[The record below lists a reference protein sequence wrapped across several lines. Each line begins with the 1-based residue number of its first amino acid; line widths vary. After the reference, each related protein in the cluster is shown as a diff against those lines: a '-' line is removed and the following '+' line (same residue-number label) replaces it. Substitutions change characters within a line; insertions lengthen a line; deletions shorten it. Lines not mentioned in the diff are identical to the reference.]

1 MEKAIFY
8 PFLMFVFSITMVGGW
23 IPTIKLWSQET
34 FRLVISFCAGILLGA
49 VFFHVLPEIS
59 TVLGRQ
65 LGYSVM
71 FGFLL
76 IFILEK
82 FIMVHPCEEGECDYH
97 KIGVAAYVGIGFHS
111 ILDGIAIGAGT
122 MMNLSFI
129 IILAVTIHKF
139 PAALALSSLL
149 VKGKEYSKKK
159 ILLSM
164 FIFALATPV
173 GALVSVFIF
182 QGVDDYVKTKE
193 RWKIIKE
200 YFKSKNIGVVAS
212 SIVRDKAAW
221 KKFIVDFKI
230 GSWVNGIDIHLN
242 PQTGKEEYYTD
253 FRNTFDVYST
263 PVVYVLDQQKKIVG
277 KRIPVENLKE
287 FIQYLE
293 TRRK

>member
-1 MEKAIFY
+1 MGKAIFY
-8 PFLMFVFSITMVGGW
+8 PFLMFVFSITMIGGW

-71 FGFLL
+71 FGFLI

-82 FIMVHPCEEGECDYH
+82 FIMVHPCEEGECNYH
-97 KIGVAAYVGIGFHS
+97 KVGISAYVGIGFHS

-149 VKGKEYSKKK
+149 VKGKEYTKKK
-159 ILLSM
+159 VLLSM

-173 GALVSVFIF
+173 GALVGVFVF
-182 QGVDDYVKTKE
+182 QGVNDYVVATALGISAGTFLFISIGDLLPTVYEEHEKG
-193 RWKIIKE
+193 
-200 YFKSKNIGVVAS
+200 YKNLVSLCLGTLVMILSHTLV
-212 SIVRDKAAW
+212 
-221 KKFIVDFKI
+221 
-230 GSWVNGIDIHLN
+230 
-242 PQTGKEEYYTD
+242 
-253 FRNTFDVYST
+253 
-263 PVVYVLDQQKKIVG
+263 
-277 KRIPVENLKE
+277 
-287 FIQYLE
+287 
-293 TRRK
+293 

>member
-8 PFLMFVFSITMVGGW
+8 PFLMFVFSITMIGGW

-76 IFILEK
+76 IFVLEK

-97 KIGVAAYVGIGFHS
+97 KIGIAAYIGIGFHS

-129 IILAVTIHKF
+129 IILAVTLHKF

-149 VKGKEYSKKK
+149 VKGKEYTKKK

-173 GALVSVFIF
+173 GALVAVFIF
-182 QGVDDYVKTKE
+182 QDVDDYVVATALGISAGTFLFISIGDLLPTVYEEHEKG
-193 RWKIIKE
+193 
-200 YFKSKNIGVVAS
+200 YKNLVSLCLGTLVMILSHA
-212 SIVRDKAAW
+212 IV
-221 KKFIVDFKI
+221 
-230 GSWVNGIDIHLN
+230 
-242 PQTGKEEYYTD
+242 
-253 FRNTFDVYST
+253 
-263 PVVYVLDQQKKIVG
+263 
-277 KRIPVENLKE
+277 
-287 FIQYLE
+287 
-293 TRRK
+293 

>member
-8 PFLMFVFSITMVGGW
+8 PFLMFVFSITMIGGW
-23 IPTIKLWSQET
+23 IPTIKLWTQET
-34 FRLVISFCAGILLGA
+34 FRLIISFCAGILLGA

-76 IFILEK
+76 IFVLEK

-97 KIGVAAYVGIGFHS
+97 KIGIAAYIGIGFHS

-129 IILAVTIHKF
+129 IILAVTLHKF

-149 VKGKEYSKKK
+149 VKGKEYTKKK

-173 GALVSVFIF
+173 GALVAVFIF
-182 QGVDDYVKTKE
+182 QGVDDYVVATALGISAGTFLFISIGDLLPTVYEEHEKG
-193 RWKIIKE
+193 
-200 YFKSKNIGVVAS
+200 YKNLVSLCLGTLVMILSHA
-212 SIVRDKAAW
+212 IV
-221 KKFIVDFKI
+221 
-230 GSWVNGIDIHLN
+230 
-242 PQTGKEEYYTD
+242 
-253 FRNTFDVYST
+253 
-263 PVVYVLDQQKKIVG
+263 
-277 KRIPVENLKE
+277 
-287 FIQYLE
+287 
-293 TRRK
+293 

>member
-8 PFLMFVFSITMVGGW
+8 PFLIFVFAITMIGGW

-59 TVLGRQ
+59 TVLGRH

-76 IFILEK
+76 IFVLEK

-97 KIGVAAYVGIGFHS
+97 KIGIAAYVGIGFHS

-122 MMNLSFI
+122 MMNLSLI
-129 IILAVTIHKF
+129 IIIAVTIHKF

-149 VKGKEYSKKK
+149 VKGKEYTKKK
-159 ILLSM
+159 ILVSM

-173 GALVSVFIF
+173 GALVSVFVF
-182 QGVDDYVKTKE
+182 QGLDDYIVATALGISAGTFLFISIGDLLPTVYEEHEKG
-193 RWKIIKE
+193 
-200 YFKSKNIGVVAS
+200 YKNLVSLCLGTLVMILSHA
-212 SIVRDKAAW
+212 
-221 KKFIVDFKI
+221 FI
-230 GSWVNGIDIHLN
+230 
-242 PQTGKEEYYTD
+242 
-253 FRNTFDVYST
+253 
-263 PVVYVLDQQKKIVG
+263 
-277 KRIPVENLKE
+277 
-287 FIQYLE
+287 
-293 TRRK
+293 

>member
-8 PFLMFVFSITMVGGW
+8 PFLMFVFLITMIGGW

-76 IFILEK
+76 IFVLEK

-97 KIGVAAYVGIGFHS
+97 KIGVAAYIGIGFHS

-122 MMNLSFI
+122 MMNLSLI
-129 IILAVTIHKF
+129 IILAVTLHKF

-149 VKGKEYSKKK
+149 VKGKEYTRKK

-173 GALVSVFIF
+173 GALVAVFIF
-182 QGVDDYVKTKE
+182 QGVDDYVIATALGISAGTFLFISIGDLLPTVYEEHEKGYKNLVSLCLGTLVM
-193 RWKIIKE
+193 II
-200 YFKSKNIGVVAS
+200 SHALV
-212 SIVRDKAAW
+212 
-221 KKFIVDFKI
+221 
-230 GSWVNGIDIHLN
+230 
-242 PQTGKEEYYTD
+242 
-253 FRNTFDVYST
+253 
-263 PVVYVLDQQKKIVG
+263 
-277 KRIPVENLKE
+277 
-287 FIQYLE
+287 
-293 TRRK
+293 

>member
-1 MEKAIFY
+1 MGKAIFY
-8 PFLMFVFSITMVGGW
+8 PFLMFVFSITMIGGW

-34 FRLVISFCAGILLGA
+34 FRIVISFCAGILLGA

-82 FIMVHPCEEGECDYH
+82 FIMVHPCEEGECNYH
-97 KIGVAAYVGIGFHS
+97 KVGISAYVGIGFHS

-149 VKGKEYSKKK
+149 VKGKEYTKKK
-159 ILLSM
+159 VLLSM

-173 GALVSVFIF
+173 GALVGVFVF
-182 QGVDDYVKTKE
+182 QGVDDYVVATALGISAGTFLFISIGDLLPTVYEEHEKG
-193 RWKIIKE
+193 
-200 YFKSKNIGVVAS
+200 YKNLVSLCLGTLVMILSHALV
-212 SIVRDKAAW
+212 
-221 KKFIVDFKI
+221 
-230 GSWVNGIDIHLN
+230 
-242 PQTGKEEYYTD
+242 
-253 FRNTFDVYST
+253 
-263 PVVYVLDQQKKIVG
+263 
-277 KRIPVENLKE
+277 
-287 FIQYLE
+287 
-293 TRRK
+293 

>member
-8 PFLMFVFSITMVGGW
+8 PFLMFIFSITMIGGW

-34 FRLVISFCAGILLGA
+34 FRLIISFCAGILLGA

-76 IFILEK
+76 IFVLEK

-97 KIGVAAYVGIGFHS
+97 KIGIAAYVGIGFHS

-122 MMNLSFI
+122 MMNLSSI

-149 VKGKEYSKKK
+149 VKGKEYTKKK
-159 ILLSM
+159 ILISM

-173 GALVSVFIF
+173 GALVSVFVF
-182 QGVDDYVKTKE
+182 QGVDDYVVATALGISAGTFLFISIGDLLPTVYEEHEKG
-193 RWKIIKE
+193 
-200 YFKSKNIGVVAS
+200 YKNLVSLCLGTLVMILSHALV
-212 SIVRDKAAW
+212 
-221 KKFIVDFKI
+221 
-230 GSWVNGIDIHLN
+230 
-242 PQTGKEEYYTD
+242 
-253 FRNTFDVYST
+253 
-263 PVVYVLDQQKKIVG
+263 
-277 KRIPVENLKE
+277 
-287 FIQYLE
+287 
-293 TRRK
+293 

>member
-8 PFLMFVFSITMVGGW
+8 PFLMFVFSITMIGGW
-23 IPTIKLWSQET
+23 IPTIRLWTQET

-76 IFILEK
+76 IFVLEK

-122 MMNLSFI
+122 MMNLSSI

-149 VKGKEYSKKK
+149 VKGKEYTKKK
-159 ILLSM
+159 ILISM

-173 GALVSVFIF
+173 GALVSVFVF
-182 QGVDDYVKTKE
+182 QGVDDYVVATALGISAGTFLFISIGDLLPTVYEEHEKG
-193 RWKIIKE
+193 
-200 YFKSKNIGVVAS
+200 YKNLVSLCLGTLVMILSHALV
-212 SIVRDKAAW
+212 
-221 KKFIVDFKI
+221 
-230 GSWVNGIDIHLN
+230 
-242 PQTGKEEYYTD
+242 
-253 FRNTFDVYST
+253 
-263 PVVYVLDQQKKIVG
+263 
-277 KRIPVENLKE
+277 
-287 FIQYLE
+287 
-293 TRRK
+293 

>member
-8 PFLMFVFSITMVGGW
+8 PFLMFVFLITMIGGW

-82 FIMVHPCEEGECDYH
+82 FIMVHPCEEGECNYH
-97 KIGVAAYVGIGFHS
+97 KVGISAYVGIGFHS

-149 VKGKEYSKKK
+149 VKGKEYTKKK
-159 ILLSM
+159 VLLSM

-173 GALVSVFIF
+173 GALVGVFVF
-182 QGVDDYVKTKE
+182 QGVDDYVVATALGISAGTFLFISIGDLLPTVYEEHEKG
-193 RWKIIKE
+193 
-200 YFKSKNIGVVAS
+200 YKNLVSLCLGTLVMILSHALV
-212 SIVRDKAAW
+212 
-221 KKFIVDFKI
+221 
-230 GSWVNGIDIHLN
+230 
-242 PQTGKEEYYTD
+242 
-253 FRNTFDVYST
+253 
-263 PVVYVLDQQKKIVG
+263 
-277 KRIPVENLKE
+277 
-287 FIQYLE
+287 
-293 TRRK
+293 

>member
-8 PFLMFVFSITMVGGW
+8 PFLMFVFSITMIGGW

-76 IFILEK
+76 IFVLEK

-97 KIGVAAYVGIGFHS
+97 KIGIAAYIGIGFHS

-129 IILAVTIHKF
+129 IILAVTLHKF

-149 VKGKEYSKKK
+149 VKGKEYTKKK

-173 GALVSVFIF
+173 GALVAVFIF
-182 QGVDDYVKTKE
+182 QGVDDYIVATALGISAGTFLFISIGDLLPTVYEEHEKG
-193 RWKIIKE
+193 
-200 YFKSKNIGVVAS
+200 YKNLVSLCLGT
-212 SIVRDKAAW
+212 IVMILSHA
-221 KKFIVDFKI
+221 IV
-230 GSWVNGIDIHLN
+230 
-242 PQTGKEEYYTD
+242 
-253 FRNTFDVYST
+253 
-263 PVVYVLDQQKKIVG
+263 
-277 KRIPVENLKE
+277 
-287 FIQYLE
+287 
-293 TRRK
+293 

>member
-8 PFLMFVFSITMVGGW
+8 PFLMFVFSITMIGGW

-76 IFILEK
+76 IFVLEK

-97 KIGVAAYVGIGFHS
+97 KIGIAAYIGIGFHS

-149 VKGKEYSKKK
+149 VKGKEYTKKK

-182 QGVDDYVKTKE
+182 QGLDDYVVATALGISAGTFLFISIGDLLPTVYEEHAKG
-193 RWKIIKE
+193 
-200 YFKSKNIGVVAS
+200 YKNLVSLCLGTLVMILSHA
-212 SIVRDKAAW
+212 IV
-221 KKFIVDFKI
+221 
-230 GSWVNGIDIHLN
+230 
-242 PQTGKEEYYTD
+242 
-253 FRNTFDVYST
+253 
-263 PVVYVLDQQKKIVG
+263 
-277 KRIPVENLKE
+277 
-287 FIQYLE
+287 
-293 TRRK
+293 

>member
-8 PFLMFVFSITMVGGW
+8 PFLMFVFSITMIGGW
-23 IPTIKLWSQET
+23 IPTIKLWTQET

-76 IFILEK
+76 IFVLEK

-97 KIGVAAYVGIGFHS
+97 KIGVAAYIGIGFHS

-129 IILAVTIHKF
+129 IILAVTLHKF

-149 VKGKEYSKKK
+149 VKGKEYTKKK

-173 GALVSVFIF
+173 GALVAVFIF
-182 QGVDDYVKTKE
+182 QGVDDYVIATALGISAGTFLFISIGDLLPTVYEEHEKG
-193 RWKIIKE
+193 
-200 YFKSKNIGVVAS
+200 YKNLVSLCLGTLVMILSHALV
-212 SIVRDKAAW
+212 
-221 KKFIVDFKI
+221 
-230 GSWVNGIDIHLN
+230 
-242 PQTGKEEYYTD
+242 
-253 FRNTFDVYST
+253 
-263 PVVYVLDQQKKIVG
+263 
-277 KRIPVENLKE
+277 
-287 FIQYLE
+287 
-293 TRRK
+293 

>member
-8 PFLMFVFSITMVGGW
+8 PFLMFVFSITMIGGW

-76 IFILEK
+76 IFVLEK

-149 VKGKEYSKKK
+149 VKGKEYTKKK
-159 ILLSM
+159 ILVSM

-173 GALVSVFIF
+173 GALVSVFVF
-182 QGVDDYVKTKE
+182 QGVDDYVVATALGISAGTFLFISIGDLLPTVYEEHEKG
-193 RWKIIKE
+193 
-200 YFKSKNIGVVAS
+200 YKNLVSLCLGTLVMILSHALV
-212 SIVRDKAAW
+212 
-221 KKFIVDFKI
+221 
-230 GSWVNGIDIHLN
+230 
-242 PQTGKEEYYTD
+242 
-253 FRNTFDVYST
+253 
-263 PVVYVLDQQKKIVG
+263 
-277 KRIPVENLKE
+277 
-287 FIQYLE
+287 
-293 TRRK
+293 

>member
-8 PFLMFVFSITMVGGW
+8 PFLMFVFLITMIGGW

-76 IFILEK
+76 IFVLEK

-97 KIGVAAYVGIGFHS
+97 KIGIAAYIGIGFHS

-129 IILAVTIHKF
+129 IILAVTLHKF

-149 VKGKEYSKKK
+149 VKGKEYTKKK

-173 GALVSVFIF
+173 GALVAVFIF
-182 QGVDDYVKTKE
+182 QGVDDYVVATALGISAGTFLFISIGDLLPTVYEEHEKG
-193 RWKIIKE
+193 
-200 YFKSKNIGVVAS
+200 YKNLVSLCLGTLVMILSHA
-212 SIVRDKAAW
+212 IV
-221 KKFIVDFKI
+221 
-230 GSWVNGIDIHLN
+230 
-242 PQTGKEEYYTD
+242 
-253 FRNTFDVYST
+253 
-263 PVVYVLDQQKKIVG
+263 
-277 KRIPVENLKE
+277 
-287 FIQYLE
+287 
-293 TRRK
+293 

>member
-8 PFLMFVFSITMVGGW
+8 PFLMFVFSITMIGGW

-76 IFILEK
+76 IFVLEK

-97 KIGVAAYVGIGFHS
+97 KIGIAAYIGIGFHS

-149 VKGKEYSKKK
+149 VKGKEYTKKK
-159 ILLSM
+159 ILISM

-173 GALVSVFIF
+173 GALVAVFIF
-182 QGVDDYVKTKE
+182 QGVDDYVVATALGISAGTFLFISIGDLLPTVYEEHEKGYKNLVSLCLGTLVM
-193 RWKIIKE
+193 II
-200 YFKSKNIGVVAS
+200 SHA
-212 SIVRDKAAW
+212 IV
-221 KKFIVDFKI
+221 
-230 GSWVNGIDIHLN
+230 
-242 PQTGKEEYYTD
+242 
-253 FRNTFDVYST
+253 
-263 PVVYVLDQQKKIVG
+263 
-277 KRIPVENLKE
+277 
-287 FIQYLE
+287 
-293 TRRK
+293 

>member
-8 PFLMFVFSITMVGGW
+8 PFLMFVFSITMIGGW

-76 IFILEK
+76 IFVLEK

-97 KIGVAAYVGIGFHS
+97 KIGIAAYIGIGFHS

-149 VKGKEYSKKK
+149 VKGKEYTKKK

-173 GALVSVFIF
+173 GALVAVFIF
-182 QGVDDYVKTKE
+182 QGVDDYVVATALGISAGTFLFISIGDLLPTVYEEHEKG
-193 RWKIIKE
+193 
-200 YFKSKNIGVVAS
+200 YKNLVSLCLGTLVMILSHV
-212 SIVRDKAAW
+212 IV
-221 KKFIVDFKI
+221 
-230 GSWVNGIDIHLN
+230 
-242 PQTGKEEYYTD
+242 
-253 FRNTFDVYST
+253 
-263 PVVYVLDQQKKIVG
+263 
-277 KRIPVENLKE
+277 
-287 FIQYLE
+287 
-293 TRRK
+293 

>member
-8 PFLMFVFSITMVGGW
+8 PFLMFIFSITMIGGW

-34 FRLVISFCAGILLGA
+34 FRLIISFCAGILLGA

-76 IFILEK
+76 IFVLEK

-97 KIGVAAYVGIGFHS
+97 KIGIAAYVGIGFHS

-149 VKGKEYSKKK
+149 VKGKEYTKKK
-159 ILLSM
+159 ILVSM

-173 GALVSVFIF
+173 GALVSVFVF
-182 QGVDDYVKTKE
+182 QGVDDYVVATALGISAGTFLFISIGDLLPTVYEEHEKG
-193 RWKIIKE
+193 
-200 YFKSKNIGVVAS
+200 YKNLVSLCLGTLVMILSHALV
-212 SIVRDKAAW
+212 
-221 KKFIVDFKI
+221 
-230 GSWVNGIDIHLN
+230 
-242 PQTGKEEYYTD
+242 
-253 FRNTFDVYST
+253 
-263 PVVYVLDQQKKIVG
+263 
-277 KRIPVENLKE
+277 
-287 FIQYLE
+287 
-293 TRRK
+293 

>member
-8 PFLMFVFSITMVGGW
+8 PFLMFVFSITMIGGW
-23 IPTIKLWSQET
+23 IPTIKLWTQET

-76 IFILEK
+76 IFVLEK

-97 KIGVAAYVGIGFHS
+97 KIGIAAYIGIGFHS
-111 ILDGIAIGAGT
+111 ILDGIAIGVGT

-129 IILAVTIHKF
+129 IIFAVTIHKF

-149 VKGKEYSKKK
+149 VKGKEYTKKK

-173 GALVSVFIF
+173 GALVAVFIF
-182 QGVDDYVKTKE
+182 QGVDDYVVATALGISAGTFLFISIGDLLPTVYEEHEKGYKNLVSLCLGTLVM
-193 RWKIIKE
+193 II
-200 YFKSKNIGVVAS
+200 SHA
-212 SIVRDKAAW
+212 IV
-221 KKFIVDFKI
+221 
-230 GSWVNGIDIHLN
+230 
-242 PQTGKEEYYTD
+242 
-253 FRNTFDVYST
+253 
-263 PVVYVLDQQKKIVG
+263 
-277 KRIPVENLKE
+277 
-287 FIQYLE
+287 
-293 TRRK
+293 

>member
-8 PFLMFVFSITMVGGW
+8 PFLMFVFSITMIGGW

-76 IFILEK
+76 IFVLEK

-97 KIGVAAYVGIGFHS
+97 KIGIAAYIGIGFHS

-129 IILAVTIHKF
+129 IILAVTLHKF

-149 VKGKEYSKKK
+149 VKGKEYTKKK

-173 GALVSVFIF
+173 GALVAVFIF
-182 QGVDDYVKTKE
+182 QGVDDYVVATALGISAGTFLFISIGDLLPTVYEEHEKG
-193 RWKIIKE
+193 
-200 YFKSKNIGVVAS
+200 YKNLVSLCLGTLVMILSHA
-212 SIVRDKAAW
+212 I
-221 KKFIVDFKI
+221 F
-230 GSWVNGIDIHLN
+230 
-242 PQTGKEEYYTD
+242 
-253 FRNTFDVYST
+253 
-263 PVVYVLDQQKKIVG
+263 
-277 KRIPVENLKE
+277 
-287 FIQYLE
+287 
-293 TRRK
+293 

>member
-8 PFLMFVFSITMVGGW
+8 PFLMFVFSITMIGGW
-23 IPTIKLWSQET
+23 IPTIKLWSQEI

-82 FIMVHPCEEGECDYH
+82 FIMVHPCEEGECNYH
-97 KIGVAAYVGIGFHS
+97 KVGISAYVGIGFHS

-149 VKGKEYSKKK
+149 VKGKEYTKKK
-159 ILLSM
+159 VLLSM

-173 GALVSVFIF
+173 GALVGVFVF
-182 QGVDDYVKTKE
+182 QGVDDYVVATALGISAGTFLFISIGDLLPTVYEEHEKG
-193 RWKIIKE
+193 
-200 YFKSKNIGVVAS
+200 YKNLVSLCLGTLVMILSHALV
-212 SIVRDKAAW
+212 
-221 KKFIVDFKI
+221 
-230 GSWVNGIDIHLN
+230 
-242 PQTGKEEYYTD
+242 
-253 FRNTFDVYST
+253 
-263 PVVYVLDQQKKIVG
+263 
-277 KRIPVENLKE
+277 
-287 FIQYLE
+287 
-293 TRRK
+293 